1 MLPDI
6 ENLIAVQQADREIAR
21 VKAEIA
27 ELPKRVAKIEE
38 KLAGT
43 RANLEQAR
51 AAIKADEA
59 ARRKFETA
67 IQDLHGKLAKY
78 RGQSLDVETNDQ
90 YKALKHAVH

>member
-21 VKAEIA
+21 LKAEIA

-59 ARRKFETA
+59 LKTIPVEMLTSSREE
-67 IQDLHGKLAKY
+67 QDLVKSYQLPFTA
-78 RGQSLDVETNDQ
+78 
-90 YKALKHAVH
+90 